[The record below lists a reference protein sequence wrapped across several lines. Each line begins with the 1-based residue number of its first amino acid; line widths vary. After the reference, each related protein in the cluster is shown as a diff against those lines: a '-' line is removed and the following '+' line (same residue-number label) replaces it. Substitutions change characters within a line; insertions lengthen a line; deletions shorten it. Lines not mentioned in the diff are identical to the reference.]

1 MIDRAARLA
10 WRLAGLASLALG
22 ALGVFL
28 PLLPTTPFLILAAF
42 CFSRGSRR
50 LHDWLVGHP
59 RLGPPIR
66 DWRQHRAVSPR
77 AKVLSLV
84 AMLAVIAA
92 SVALDAPA
100 AVVAIQSVVLVLVAA
115 FLLSRPSPPS

>member
-1 MIDRAARLA
+1 VIDRAARLA